1 MIDLTPIV
9 NALITL
15 LGLLLTTFLI
25 PWIRVKVSAEKLEQV
40 KKWTSVGVKAAEMI
54 YRESGMGEAKKKYV
68 RKFLESKG
76 YKLDI
81 DTVDALIEATVREMQ
96 QGAARS
102 GRGRHRTRRVIFI
115 PPKGRSGNGV
125 KKLLTQP
132 QTGATISIGRCSYGQ
147 D

>member
-1 MIDLTPIV
+1 MIDLTPIL

-25 PWIRVKVSAEKLEQV
+25 PWIKLKVSTEKMEQV

-54 YRESGMGEAKKKYV
+54 YKESGMGEAKKKYV

-96 QGAARS
+96 QEAFELVAL
-102 GRGRHRTRRVIFI
+102 
-115 PPKGRSGNGV
+115 PE
-125 KKLLTQP
+125 
-132 QTGATISIGRCSYGQ
+132 QTEDEDPSEEE
-147 D
+147 